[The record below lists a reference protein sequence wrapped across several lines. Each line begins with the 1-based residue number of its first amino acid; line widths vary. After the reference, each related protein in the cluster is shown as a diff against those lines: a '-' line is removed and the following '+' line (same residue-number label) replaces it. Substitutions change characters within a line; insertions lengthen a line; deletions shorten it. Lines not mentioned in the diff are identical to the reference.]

1 MKRPTILA
9 GIAFAFVVAVFAMP
23 AWWGLRMALPAA
35 LAFRIVALS
44 GYLAYC
50 AYLLRTA
57 KTRVGA
63 LSLAVANLVIG
74 MGLAFLPMTT
84 PTVVVALA
92 ILVVLT
98 RSLLFQRSLVA
109 MALDGVT
116 SLTGLMF
123 AGYLFSETGSV
134 VAALWS
140 YFLVQSVFVVIPPH
154 FPKESG
160 LFPQDKA
167 EAVDSF
173 IHGHRQ
179 AEAALERI
187 VQKVGG

>member
-1 MKRPTILA
+1 
-9 GIAFAFVVAVFAMP
+9 
-23 AWWGLRMALPAA
+23 
-35 LAFRIVALS
+35 
-44 GYLAYC
+44 
-50 AYLLRTA
+50 
-57 KTRVGA
+57 
-63 LSLAVANLVIG
+63 
-74 MGLAFLPMTT
+74 
-84 PTVVVALA
+84 
-92 ILVVLT
+92 
-98 RSLLFQRSLVA
+98 

-154 FPKESG
+154 FPKNSG
-160 LFPQDKA
+160 LVPQDKA

-173 IHGHRQ
+173 IHGQRQ